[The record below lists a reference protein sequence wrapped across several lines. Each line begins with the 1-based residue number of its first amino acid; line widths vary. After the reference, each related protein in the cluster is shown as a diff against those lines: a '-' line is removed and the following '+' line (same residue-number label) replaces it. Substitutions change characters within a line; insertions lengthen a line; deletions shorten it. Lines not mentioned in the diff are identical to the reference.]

1 MRDGR
6 LGLAAGGVRQLHES
20 LAALHASPDV
30 RSALSDVTEPL
41 LELLDARMVVLHLA
55 DQDMLEAVAVAG
67 DKSGKAL
74 IGSRAPVDD
83 WIRLLG
89 AATAYDGVHL
99 CRDPREFLT
108 DVVHEPADSE
118 LALYGDADHWGV
130 LNQLVAPFVT
140 SAELVGVLVVSFDAG
155 SPRPDDVVCA
165 VLEMF
170 AAQASVALH
179 HQRFVDR
186 SAADHL
192 ALRLN
197 EERFRLAFDNAPIG
211 MAEFTE
217 GAGGLEIAR
226 INRAA
231 GQMFGVNV
239 FGAQHEPIDRVLT
252 VVRGETLGEAMTRLL
267 KDDRRG
273 LRMEVPFIGADGN
286 EFWGLVEAASLL
298 DVGGRSG
305 ILCQIVDITQSKAEE
320 RELTK
325 RALHD
330 PLTGLPNRLTVID
343 HLQTVV
349 HESRETGEL
358 GALLFCDLDNFKA
371 VNDKHGHLV
380 GDDALAELAN
390 RLHQTVRKSDVA
402 GRFGGDEF
410 VVVAFPVSQDEAQAL
425 GERISAAMSEPMIF
439 DGAALRIGVS
449 IGIAMVTG
457 TVEPSEVLRRADAAM
472 YAVRARQRR
481 PRYIVDTA

>member
-1 MRDGR
+1 VTSER
-6 LGLAAGGVRQLHES
+6 LGLAADVRQLHET
-20 LAALHASPDV
+20 LLALHAAPDV
-30 RSALSDVTEPL
+30 RAALADVTEPL
-41 LELLDARMVVLHLA
+41 LELLDARMVALHLS
-55 DQDMLEAVAVAG
+55 DEDMLEVVSVAG
-67 DKSGKAL
+67 DPAGKTL
-74 IGSRAPVDD
+74 LGTRAPVDT
-83 WIRLLG
+83 WIRLL
-89 AATAYDGVHL
+89 AASTPNSGVHL
-99 CRDPREFLT
+99 CRDPRDFLS
-108 DVVHEPADSE
+108 DVVHEPVDSE
-118 LALYGDADHWGV
+118 LALYGDEGHWGA

-140 SAELVGVLVVSFDAG
+140 SADLVGVLTVTFHAG
-155 SPRPDDVVCA
+155 TPRPDEVVCA

-179 HQRFVDR
+179 HQRFVDG

-192 ALRLN
+192 ALRLS

-211 MAEFTE
+211 MAEFVE
-217 GAGGLEIAR
+217 GGDGLEIAR

-252 VVRGETLGEAMTRLL
+252 VVHGERLGDAMARLL

-273 LRMEVPFIGADGN
+273 LRMEVPFVGADGE
-286 EFWGLVEAASLL
+286 EFWGLVEAAALL

-330 PLTGLPNRLTVID
+330 PLTGLPNRQTVIE
-343 HLQTVV
+343 HLETVV
-349 HESRETGEL
+349 REARETDQL

-410 VVVAFPVSQDEAQAL
+410 VVVAYPVSLEEAQAL
-425 GERISAAMSEPMIF
+425 GDRISAAMSEPMIF

-457 TVEPSEVLRRADAAM
+457 AVERSEVLRRADAAM